1 MHRSF
6 DDLGADL
13 FSHDGLDLIAA
24 GLGPDEEEEELGGDY
39 TNMDSLDFYLWMEE
53 EVDKEAAR
61 RAARKV
67 KKQISEK

>member
-13 FSHDGLDLIAA
+13 FSHDGLDLLAA
-24 GLGPDEEEEELGGDY
+24 GLGLAEEEEELGGDY

-53 EVDKEAAR
+53 EVDK
-61 RAARKV
+61 
-67 KKQISEK
+67 

>member
-24 GLGPDEEEEELGGDY
+24 GLGLAEEEEELGGDY

-53 EVDKEAAR
+53 GAQAEADR
-61 RAARKV
+61 RQDTP
-67 KKQISEK
+67 KKDQ